1 MKKELALTQYVDDL
15 TILHLQGTLV
25 SAGLVINGINGNKW
39 KTPFLINGINRNNA
53 AKLQIVIKDVT
64 KDVINGGKW

>member
-25 SAGLVINGINGNKW
+25 SAGLVINGINGNK
-39 KTPFLINGINRNNA
+39 
-53 AKLQIVIKDVT
+53 
-64 KDVINGGKW
+64 